1 MIYRAIQLIQI
12 FLADGRANGRTN
24 EGNPRGP
31 RGPKTFSDV
40 DDMDIVG
47 DVEDRDLVC
56 RADEPASSHQRGLYT
71 SGWGEKLQKLCLL
84 GHTANQNIRSTLLKK
99 SGFNGM
105 RLGPISVP
113 VTSLSLPNIFNGTI
127 TQIKSSRSK

>member
-1 MIYRAIQLIQI
+1 MVCRADDVDDVDDVDGVDDVDDGDD
-12 FLADGRANGRTN
+12 AD
-24 EGNPRGP
+24 
-31 RGPKTFSDV
+31 DV
-40 DDMDIVG
+40 DDMDDVD
-47 DVEDRDLVC
+47 DVEERDLVC

-71 SGWGEKLQKLCLL
+71 SGWGEMPQKLCLL

-113 VTSLSLPNIFNGTI
+113 VTSLSLRNIFNGTI